1 MRIMSG
7 TVTPVR
13 CGRRQ
18 GFSRGARGRQPAR
31 SEVDNP
37 VIRGPDIK
45 GHRVAFPAG
54 LLCSVGDLGRSVVQP
69 ADRRQQA
76 RVVDCGQ
83 VMSCGHITRA
93 GERAKLL
100 EAA

>member
-1 MRIMSG
+1 M
-7 TVTPVR
+7 
-13 CGRRQ
+13 
-18 GFSRGARGRQPAR
+18 
-31 SEVDNP
+31 DNP
-37 VIRGPDIK
+37 VKRGPDIK

-69 ADRRQQA
+69 ADHRQQV

-83 VMSCGHITRA
+83 VMSCGRITGA

-100 EAA
+100 KAA